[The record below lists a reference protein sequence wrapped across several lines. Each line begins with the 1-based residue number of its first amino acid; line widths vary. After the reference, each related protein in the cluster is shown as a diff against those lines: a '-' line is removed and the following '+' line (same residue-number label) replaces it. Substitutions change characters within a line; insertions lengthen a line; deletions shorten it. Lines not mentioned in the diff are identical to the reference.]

1 MTKVISKT
9 RFTLCIANK
18 DCDDLEIGKVYQIVP
33 DDAAAEEGYLRVVDE
48 SREDYLYPESYFA
61 FVELPQRA
69 QDALLAHT

>member
-1 MTKVISKT
+1 MTKLMSKT
-9 RFTLCIANK
+9 RFAVCIANK

-33 DDAAAEEGYLRVVDE
+33 DDAAAKEGYLRVVNE
-48 SREDYLYPESYFA
+48 SGEDYLYPESYFA